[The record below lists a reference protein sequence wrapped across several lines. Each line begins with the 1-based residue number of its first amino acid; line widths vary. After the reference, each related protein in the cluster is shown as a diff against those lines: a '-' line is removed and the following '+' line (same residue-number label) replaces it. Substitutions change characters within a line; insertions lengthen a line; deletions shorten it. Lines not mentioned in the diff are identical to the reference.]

1 MENTLKKF
9 LKTIHLNESTISTA
23 LGAVVV
29 LVVGV
34 LIFNYIKQTQTNPEI
49 TQEAISD
56 EVQKIGDVEV
66 EQTEEG
72 KLVPKDLPESYEVK
86 QGESL
91 WKISQAQYG
100 SGYNWTDIAKA
111 NNIQNP
117 DYLEAGQE
125 ISLPKVEVKL
135 LAQKEEVQN
144 NQPEEQKTDV
154 QQTDTISG
162 DSYKAQAGDSLWKI
176 AVRAYQDGYK
186 WPEIAKTNNL
196 ANPDYLEVGQDLKLP
211 R

>member
-1 MENTLKKF
+1 MENTLKKI

-56 EVQKIGDVEV
+56 EIQKIGDVEV

-91 WKISQAQYG
+91 WKISEAQYG

-117 DYLEAGQE
+117 DYLEAEQK
-125 ISLPKVEVKL
+125 ISLPKVEVKV

-144 NQPEEQKTDV
+144 KQPEEQKTYV

-162 DSYKAQAGDSLWKI
+162 DSYKTQAGDSLWKI

-186 WPEIAKTNNL
+186 WPEITKANNL
-196 ANPDYLEVGQDLKLP
+196 ANPDYLEVGQELKLP